1 MAKEQRK
8 STASERRE
16 EVLFMLKNREDPIT
30 GRELADKM
38 EVSRQV
44 IVGDISLLKAKG
56 EPIVATSQGY
66 IYMTDKADSPPIE
79 RTIAVKHTPQET
91 EKELTILVDHGVFIK
106 DVTVEHPVYGD
117 LTASVLIWN
126 RRDVQKF
133 LENIKETEASF
144 LSELTDGIHLHT
156 IAADSEEALDEALEA
171 LQREGILL
179 KS

>member
-1 MAKEQRK
+1 MVKDQK
-8 STASERRE
+8 KPKASERRE
-16 EVLFMLKNREDPIT
+16 DILVLLKNSEKPIT
-30 GRELADKM
+30 GSELAAEM

-44 IVGDISLLKAKG
+44 IVGDVSLLKAKN

-66 IYMTDKADSPPIE
+66 IYMMDRIDTPPVE
-79 RTIAVKHTPQET
+79 RTIAVKHTPDQT

-117 LTASVLIWN
+117 LTASVLVWN

-133 LENIKETEASF
+133 LDNIRETKASF
-144 LSELTDGIHLHT
+144 LSELTDGIHMHT
-156 IAADSEEALDEALEA
+156 VAAESEEALDEAVEA
-171 LQREGILL
+171 LKKEGILL